1 MNLER
6 KLEIIETLKGLIN
19 VDENINKIY
28 KKFRILQES
37 WHKTGPVPRSQSNN
51 IWQTFKHH
59 TEIFY
64 DFLHLNRELRDLDF
78 KHNYEEKIK
87 IIEQAEK
94 LSEIPDVLKASRD
107 LNTLHRLWKNDLGPV
122 AKEHRDELWARF
134 QKASNTIHNRRQD
147 FDKEYDIILEKNLLK
162 KNKLISKLEEIKKT
176 LPKNHKEWRK
186 SIDDLNKIR
195 GEFES
200 IGQVTKKYNKSTWS
214 RYREL
219 SREINRE
226 KNKFYKFQKIEQRKN
241 IELKKTLINEVK
253 DILEKDD
260 WNDYNNRMKEI
271 QKDWK
276 DIGFIQRKI
285 SNQLWEEFRSNC
297 NLYFDRIKD
306 GHEKNSKKELEIKKK
321 KESFIDGIK
330 DFKIPIE
337 IKEFKN
343 FSSEQWNEFIKLG
356 DIKEISNK
364 KLISSYNKEFS
375 KAIESS
381 AMNTEIKKEAKN
393 HIQFFSI
400 KDDENELNR
409 EIQNIKKKIDEVR
422 SEIRQLENNMDY
434 FSKSSN
440 KNPLLSDVTTKLEE
454 LKSKEKNLKDD
465 LVPLRKMKRDLDNNL
480 NENNID

>member
-1 MNLER
+1 
-6 KLEIIETLKGLIN
+6 
-19 VDENINKIY
+19 
-28 KKFRILQES
+28 
-37 WHKTGPVPRSQSNN
+37 
-51 IWQTFKHH
+51 
-59 TEIFY
+59 
-64 DFLHLNRELRDLDF
+64 
-78 KHNYEEKIK
+78 
-87 IIEQAEK
+87 
-94 LSEIPDVLKASRD
+94 
-107 LNTLHRLWKNDLGPV
+107 
-122 AKEHRDELWARF
+122 
-134 QKASNTIHNRRQD
+134 
-147 FDKEYDIILEKNLLK
+147 
-162 KNKLISKLEEIKKT
+162 
-176 LPKNHKEWRK
+176 
-186 SIDDLNKIR
+186 
-195 GEFES
+195 
-200 IGQVTKKYNKSTWS
+200 
-214 RYREL
+214 
-219 SREINRE
+219 
-226 KNKFYKFQKIEQRKN
+226 
-241 IELKKTLINEVK
+241 
-253 DILEKDD
+253 
-260 WNDYNNRMKEI
+260 MKEI

-306 GHEKNSKKELEIKKK
+306 GNEKNSKKELEIKKK

-330 DFKIPIE
+330 NFKIPIE

-375 KAIESS
+375 KVIESS